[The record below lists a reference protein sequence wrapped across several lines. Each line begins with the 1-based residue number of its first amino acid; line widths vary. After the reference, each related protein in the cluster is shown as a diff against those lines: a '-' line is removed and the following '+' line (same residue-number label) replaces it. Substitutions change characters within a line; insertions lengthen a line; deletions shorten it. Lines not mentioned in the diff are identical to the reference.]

1 MQIIE
6 MYTISPWSLS
16 FKTKLAQSIFG
27 WMKFVQ
33 MNDKMG
39 RFALAKLSAGFA

>member
-1 MQIIE
+1 MIIILQNQIG
-6 MYTISPWSLS
+6 
-16 FKTKLAQSIFG
+16 IFG

-33 MNDKMG
+33 MNDQMG